1 MRPQQLDVQYCIEH
15 KDWING
21 LLEKRGGL
29 GLGDKVWI
37 KREGKVAIIQRFY
50 VFTDH

>member
-1 MRPQQLDVQYCIEH
+1 MKPQQPDIEYCIKNAEFV
-15 KDWING
+15 NG

-29 GLGDKVWI
+29 GFGDKVWI
-37 KREGKVAIIQRFY
+37 RREGKVAIIQRFY